1 MCPIPGA
8 SVAGVGVWTR
18 GGLEDCSW
26 RGLKCTW
33 RVLWEA
39 GGYGS
44 RLVWLPGDGDE
55 EKQPEGIQRVGLV
68 ISRLS
73 GEGLVGEAG
82 SP

>member
-18 GGLEDCSW
+18 GGLGDCSW

-55 EKQPEGIQRVGLV
+55 EKQPEGIQRVGAV
-68 ISRLS
+68 ISRVS
-73 GEGLVGEAG
+73 GKGLVGEGG